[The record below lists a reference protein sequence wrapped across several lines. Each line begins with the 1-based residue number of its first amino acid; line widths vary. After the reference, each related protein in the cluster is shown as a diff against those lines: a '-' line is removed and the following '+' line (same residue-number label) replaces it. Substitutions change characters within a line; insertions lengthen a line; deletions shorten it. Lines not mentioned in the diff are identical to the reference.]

1 MEKPQPFQ
9 PGDFVMTSSLG
20 EPEVMETVKSRIGN
34 YAILSGGVKFH
45 VLDDRRRSQGV
56 WYHKP
61 SETTIK
67 LIGT

>member
-1 MEKPQPFQ
+1 MEKQSIFQ
-9 PGDFVMTSSLG
+9 PGDFVMTQSDD

-45 VLDDRRRSQGV
+45 VLDDHRKLSGF

-61 SETTIK
+61 TETKIK
-67 LIGT
+67 LIGV